1 MKQERI
7 HYADVMA
14 LGFTSQLVKDDVYFN
29 EYGFDYC
36 IINKNL
42 TPLIYLDWAKE
53 TGLCEMCRID
63 NEQDACIVKRLAIR
77 DLYHLKEIV
86 NFFSDEKYYAEKQN
100 DCLYNAC

>member
-1 MKQERI
+1 MKQERM

-14 LGFTSQLVKDDVYFN
+14 LGFTSELVKDTVYFN

-53 TGLCEMCRID
+53 TQLCVMCRIN
-63 NEQDACIVKRLAIR
+63 NEQDTKIVKRLPIR
-77 DLYHLKEIV
+77 DLDHLKEIV
-86 NFFSDEKYYAEKQN
+86 NFFSDEKFYPEKQN
-100 DCLYNAC
+100 DCIYNAC

>member
-53 TGLCEMCRID
+53 TGLCEMCRMD
-63 NEQDACIVKRLAIR
+63 NEQDARIVKRLAIR
-77 DLYHLKEIV
+77 DLDHLKEIV
-86 NFFSDEKYYAEKQN
+86 HFFSDEKQN
-100 DCLYNAC
+100 DCSHNAC

>member
-14 LGFTSQLVKDDVYFN
+14 LGFTSQLVNDDVYFN

-63 NEQDACIVKRLAIR
+63 NEQDARIVKRLAIR

-86 NFFSDEKYYAEKQN
+86 HFFSDEKQN
-100 DCLYNAC
+100 DCSHNAC